1 LIPSFLPIDFGVDA
15 PASALPRGE
24 TEMVEALGDEA
35 APGKNGN
42 TDEGFVVPVV
52 GVDGAEL
59 DMCKEDKS

>member
-1 LIPSFLPIDFGVDA
+1 M
-15 PASALPRGE
+15 GE

-35 APGKNGN
+35 APGKNGK

-59 DMCKEDKS
+59 DTCKEDKS